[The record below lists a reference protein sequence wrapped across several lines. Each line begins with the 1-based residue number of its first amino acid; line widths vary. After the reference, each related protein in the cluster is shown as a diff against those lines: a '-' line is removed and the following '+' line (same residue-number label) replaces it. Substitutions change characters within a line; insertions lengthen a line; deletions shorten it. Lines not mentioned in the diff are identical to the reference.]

1 LDRGSQVQ
9 QPKNT
14 VQEISA
20 ICCILSKIE
29 DKNRRFNYLIRIACI
44 SGHDNSPFA
53 TCSGHG
59 GNWEAFFPL
68 LIDPFE
74 RKYITDFVGLLSVSH
89 PFNGEKIKVILA
101 IYQKKKKF
109 WKTAPKNLLGNDN
122 KDLVIDIKLL
132 LKTFA
137 KKKSTACN
145 LWRIALPI

>member
-89 PFNGEKIKVILA
+89 PFNGEKIKVILT
-101 IYQKKKKF
+101 IYQKNCSKKLAGK
-109 WKTAPKNLLGNDN
+109 W
-122 KDLVIDIKLL
+122 
-132 LKTFA
+132 
-137 KKKSTACN
+137 
-145 LWRIALPI
+145 